1 MPEELNTITLGE
13 NTLRLENLKLPN
25 GNTYILGCSFE
36 EAQEIYQVLSEN
48 IASVNNDVEELKEA
62 ELVVATSLND
72 LNSKIMSLTQEN
84 TSLKNEIAE
93 LKELIKK
100 QYMAYYD
107 VDATKGIGENNTY
120 ITHSHKKF
128 NSYTM

>member
-48 IASVNNDVEELKEA
+48 IEAVNTDVEELKEA

-72 LNSKIMSLTQEN
+72 LNSKIISLTQEN

-120 ITHSHKKF
+120 ITTRS
-128 NSYTM
+128 

>member
-48 IASVNNDVEELKEA
+48 IEAINTDVEELKES

-72 LNSKIMSLTQEN
+72 LNSKIISLTQEN

-120 ITHSHKKF
+120 ITTQS
-128 NSYTM
+128 

>member
-48 IASVNNDVEELKEA
+48 IEAVNTDVEELKEA
-62 ELVVATSLND
+62 ELVVSTSLND

-120 ITHSHKKF
+120 ST
-128 NSYTM
+128 TQP

>member
-48 IASVNNDVEELKEA
+48 IEAVNTDVEELKES

-72 LNSKIMSLTQEN
+72 LNSKIISLTQEN

-120 ITHSHKKF
+120 STTQS
-128 NSYTM
+128 

>member
-1 MPEELNTITLGE
+1 MSENLNEITLGE
-13 NTLRLENLKLPN
+13 NVLRLEHIKLPN
-25 GNTYILGCSFE
+25 GNTYVLGCSFE

-48 IASVNNDVEELKEA
+48 IEAVNTDVEELKES

-72 LNSKIMSLTQEN
+72 LNLKIMSLKQEN

-120 ITHSHKKF
+120 STTQS
-128 NSYTM
+128 

>member
-48 IASVNNDVEELKEA
+48 IGAVNTDVEDLK
-62 ELVVATSLND
+62 T
-72 LNSKIMSLTQEN
+72 EN
-84 TSLKNEIAE
+84 VTLKNRVTALETE
-93 LKELIKK
+93 LTNLRQLLEDK
-100 QYMAYYD
+100 YMAYYD
-107 VDATKGIGENNTY
+107 VAATKGIGENNTY
-120 ITHSHKKF
+120 ST
-128 NSYTM
+128 TQP

>member
-1 MPEELNTITLGE
+1 MPEEINTITLGE

-48 IASVNNDVEELKEA
+48 IEAINTDVEELKEA

-72 LNSKIMSLTQEN
+72 LNSKIISLTQEN

-120 ITHSHKKF
+120 ITTQS
-128 NSYTM
+128 

>member
-1 MPEELNTITLGE
+1 MSENLNEITLGE
-13 NTLRLENLKLPN
+13 NVLRLEHIKLPN
-25 GNTYILGCSFE
+25 GNTYVLGCSFE

-48 IASVNNDVEELKEA
+48 IEAVNTDVEELKEA

-72 LNSKIMSLTQEN
+72 LNSKIISLTQEN

-120 ITHSHKKF
+120 STTQS
-128 NSYTM
+128 

>member
-48 IASVNNDVEELKEA
+48 IVAVNNDVEDLK
-62 ELVVATSLND
+62 
-72 LNSKIMSLTQEN
+72 IEN
-84 TSLKNEIAE
+84 TALKNRVTALETE
-93 LKELIKK
+93 LTNLRQLLEDK
-100 QYMAYYD
+100 YMAYYD

-120 ITHSHKKF
+120 STTQS
-128 NSYTM
+128 

>member
-13 NTLRLENLKLPN
+13 NVLRLEHIKLPN

-48 IASVNNDVEELKEA
+48 IVAVNTDVEDLK
-62 ELVVATSLND
+62 
-72 LNSKIMSLTQEN
+72 IEN
-84 TSLKNEIAE
+84 TALKNRVTALETE
-93 LKELIKK
+93 LTNLRQLLEDK
-100 QYMAYYD
+100 YMAYYD

-120 ITHSHKKF
+120 STTQS
-128 NSYTM
+128 

>member
-36 EAQEIYQVLSEN
+36 EAQEIYQVLSGN
-48 IASVNNDVEELKEA
+48 IESVNNDVEELKES
-62 ELVVATSLND
+62 ELVIATSLND
-72 LNSKIMSLTQEN
+72 LNLKIMSLTQEN

-120 ITHSHKKF
+120 ITTQS
-128 NSYTM
+128 

>member
-48 IASVNNDVEELKEA
+48 IKAVNTDVEELKES
-62 ELVVATSLND
+62 ELVIATSLND

-120 ITHSHKKF
+120 ITTQS
-128 NSYTM
+128 

>member
-48 IASVNNDVEELKEA
+48 IKAVNTDVEELKEA
-62 ELVVATSLND
+62 ELVVSTSLND

-120 ITHSHKKF
+120 ITTQS
-128 NSYTM
+128 

>member
-1 MPEELNTITLGE
+1 MSENLNEITLGE
-13 NTLRLENLKLPN
+13 NVLRLEHIKLPN

-36 EAQEIYQVLSEN
+36 EAQEIYNVLSDN
-48 IASVNNDVEELKEA
+48 IERVNNDVEELKET
-62 ELVVATSLND
+62 EQVVAASLTD
-72 LNSKIMSLTQEN
+72 LNSKIVALTQEN

-107 VDATKGIGENNTY
+107 VNATTGIGENNTY
-120 ITHSHKKF
+120 STTKS
-128 NSYTM
+128 

>member
-1 MPEELNTITLGE
+1 MPEELNTVTLGE
-13 NTLRLENLKLPN
+13 NEVRLERIKLPN

-36 EAQEIYQVLSEN
+36 EAQEIYNVLSEN
-48 IASVNNDVEELKEA
+48 IEAVNTDVEELKET
-62 ELVVATSLND
+62 ELVVAASLND
-72 LNSKIMSLTQEN
+72 LNSKIMALTQEN

-120 ITHSHKKF
+120 STAQS
-128 NSYTM
+128 

>member
-1 MPEELNTITLGE
+1 MPEEINTITLGE

-48 IASVNNDVEELKEA
+48 IEAVNTDVEELKEA
-62 ELVVATSLND
+62 ELVVSTSLND
-72 LNSKIMSLTQEN
+72 LNSKIISLTQEN

-120 ITHSHKKF
+120 ITTQS
-128 NSYTM
+128 

>member
-1 MPEELNTITLGE
+1 MSENLNEITLGE
-13 NTLRLENLKLPN
+13 NVLRLEHIKLPN
-25 GNTYILGCSFE
+25 GNTYVLGCSFE

-48 IASVNNDVEELKEA
+48 IKAVNTDVEELKEA

-72 LNSKIMSLTQEN
+72 LNLKIMSLTQEN

-120 ITHSHKKF
+120 ITTQS
-128 NSYTM
+128 

>member
-48 IASVNNDVEELKEA
+48 IELVNNDVEELKEA

-120 ITHSHKKF
+120 ITTQS
-128 NSYTM
+128 

>member
-1 MPEELNTITLGE
+1 MSENLNEITLGE
-13 NTLRLENLKLPN
+13 NVLRLEHIKLPN
-25 GNTYILGCSFE
+25 GNTYVLGCSFE

-48 IASVNNDVEELKEA
+48 IEAVNTDVEELKEA

-72 LNSKIMSLTQEN
+72 LNSKILSLTQEN

-120 ITHSHKKF
+120 ITTQS
-128 NSYTM
+128 

>member
-48 IASVNNDVEELKEA
+48 IESVNNDVEELKEA

-120 ITHSHKKF
+120 STTQS
-128 NSYTM
+128 

>member
-13 NTLRLENLKLPN
+13 NVLRLEHIKLPN
-25 GNTYILGCSFE
+25 GNTYVLGCSFE

-48 IASVNNDVEELKEA
+48 IKAVNTDVEELKES

-72 LNSKIMSLTQEN
+72 LNLKIMSLTQEN

-120 ITHSHKKF
+120 ITTQS
-128 NSYTM
+128 

>member
-1 MPEELNTITLGE
+1 MSENLNEITLGE
-13 NTLRLENLKLPN
+13 NVLRLEHIKLPN
-25 GNTYILGCSFE
+25 GNTYVLGCSFE

-48 IASVNNDVEELKEA
+48 IEAVNTDVEELKEA

-72 LNSKIMSLTQEN
+72 LNLKIMSLTQEN
-84 TSLKNEIAE
+84 TSLKNEIAG

-120 ITHSHKKF
+120 ITTQS
-128 NSYTM
+128 

>member
-48 IASVNNDVEELKEA
+48 IEAVNTDVEELKET
-62 ELVVATSLND
+62 ELVVSTSLND

-120 ITHSHKKF
+120 ITTQS
-128 NSYTM
+128 

>member
-48 IASVNNDVEELKEA
+48 IKAVNTDVEELKEA
-62 ELVVATSLND
+62 ELVVSTSLND
-72 LNSKIMSLTQEN
+72 LNSKIMSLAQEN

-93 LKELIKK
+93 LKELIEK

-120 ITHSHKKF
+120 ITTQS
-128 NSYTM
+128 

>member
-1 MPEELNTITLGE
+1 MSENLNEITLGE
-13 NTLRLENLKLPN
+13 NVLRLEHIKLPN
-25 GNTYILGCSFE
+25 GNTYVLGCSFE
-36 EAQEIYQVLSEN
+36 ETQEIYQVLSEN
-48 IASVNNDVEELKEA
+48 IEAVNTDVEELKEA

-120 ITHSHKKF
+120 ITTQS
-128 NSYTM
+128 

>member
-48 IASVNNDVEELKEA
+48 IVAVNTDVEDLK
-62 ELVVATSLND
+62 
-72 LNSKIMSLTQEN
+72 IEN
-84 TSLKNEIAE
+84 TALKNRVTALETE
-93 LKELIKK
+93 LTNLRQLLEDK
-100 QYMAYYD
+100 YMAYYH

-120 ITHSHKKF
+120 STTQS
-128 NSYTM
+128 

>member
-36 EAQEIYQVLSEN
+36 EAQEIYQVLSAN
-48 IASVNNDVEELKEA
+48 IKAVNTDVEELKEA

-120 ITHSHKKF
+120 STTQS
-128 NSYTM
+128 

>member
-36 EAQEIYQVLSEN
+36 EAQEIYQVLSDN
-48 IASVNNDVEELKEA
+48 IEAINTDVEELKES
-62 ELVVATSLND
+62 ELVVAPSLND
-72 LNSKIMSLTQEN
+72 LNSKIISLTQEN

-120 ITHSHKKF
+120 STTQS
-128 NSYTM
+128 

>member
-48 IASVNNDVEELKEA
+48 IKAVNTDVEELKEA
-62 ELVVATSLND
+62 ELVVSTSLND

-120 ITHSHKKF
+120 IT
-128 NSYTM
+128 T

>member
-1 MPEELNTITLGE
+1 MSENLNEITLGE
-13 NTLRLENLKLPN
+13 NVLRLEHIKLPN

-48 IASVNNDVEELKEA
+48 IEAVNTDVEELKEA
-62 ELVVATSLND
+62 ELVVSTSLND

-120 ITHSHKKF
+120 STTQS
-128 NSYTM
+128 

>member
-1 MPEELNTITLGE
+1 MSENLNEITLGE
-13 NTLRLENLKLPN
+13 NVLRLEHIKLPN
-25 GNTYILGCSFE
+25 GNTYVLGCSFE

-48 IASVNNDVEELKEA
+48 IEAVNTDVEELKEA
-62 ELVVATSLND
+62 ELVVSTSLND
-72 LNSKIMSLTQEN
+72 LNLKIMSLTQEN

-120 ITHSHKKF
+120 ITTQS
-128 NSYTM
+128 

>member
-1 MPEELNTITLGE
+1 MPEEINTITLGE

-48 IASVNNDVEELKEA
+48 IESVNNDVEELKET

-120 ITHSHKKF
+120 ITTQS
-128 NSYTM
+128 

>member
-1 MPEELNTITLGE
+1 MSENLNEITLGE
-13 NTLRLENLKLPN
+13 NVLRLEHIKLPN
-25 GNTYILGCSFE
+25 GNTYVLGCSFE

-48 IASVNNDVEELKEA
+48 IEAVNTDVEELKES

-72 LNSKIMSLTQEN
+72 LNLKIMSLKQEN

-120 ITHSHKKF
+120 ITTQS
-128 NSYTM
+128 

>member
-36 EAQEIYQVLSEN
+36 EAQEIYQVLSKN
-48 IASVNNDVEELKEA
+48 IEAVNTDVEELKEA

-120 ITHSHKKF
+120 ITTQS
-128 NSYTM
+128 

>member
-48 IASVNNDVEELKEA
+48 IVAVNADVEDLK
-62 ELVVATSLND
+62 
-72 LNSKIMSLTQEN
+72 KEN
-84 TSLKNEIAE
+84 TALKNRVTALETE
-93 LKELIKK
+93 LTNLRQLLEDK
-100 QYMAYYD
+100 YMAYYD

-120 ITHSHKKF
+120 STTQS
-128 NSYTM
+128 